1 MERKVVIWR
10 GGPDSGTGF
19 AEYKVP
25 FTPRSTVLDALL
37 YVQRKLDPTL
47 AFRYACRKGM
57 CGTCGIRVN
66 SVERLACSTHLS
78 VVPGKEVRLEPLR
91 HLPIIRDLAVD
102 FTPFFQRWV
111 RLNGA
116 FVSSDAGD
124 HLYGSSLPE
133 PLVRW
138 RECISCGLCYSACDT
153 VGRATSFA
161 GPAALNRALT
171 LALDP
176 RDKGNRWHRVDR
188 IEGALGCHAM
198 GVCTLVCPKGL
209 DPATAIQRLRWR
221 RLA

>member
-1 MERKVVIWR
+1 MERKLLIWR
-10 GGPDSGTGF
+10 GSPNSGASF
-19 AEYKVP
+19 AEYSVP

-37 YVQRKLDPTL
+37 YIQRQLDPTL

-66 SVERLACSTHLS
+66 GVERLACSTCLS
-78 VVPGKEVRLEPLR
+78 VVPGKEVRIEPLR
-91 HLPIIRDLAVD
+91 HLPVIRDLAVD
-102 FTPFFQRWV
+102 FTPFFRRWV
-111 RLNGA
+111 EINGS
-116 FVSSDAGD
+116 FVPSSAEDRPCD
-124 HLYGSSLPE
+124 LPLPE

-138 RECISCGLCYSACDT
+138 RECISCALCYSACDT
-153 VGRATSFA
+153 VGRTAGFA

-176 RDKGNRWHRVDR
+176 RDRGDRWDRVDR
-188 IEGALGCHAM
+188 IEGALGCHAL